1 MFNKIIP
8 HKPITVQNLFKFDKT
23 PFNLFMMTVTIILL
37 AAFVIGV
44 LNYLIHGHHAY
55 GITRE
60 HPWGLLIAMYIF
72 FVVSSTGLCIISSL
86 GHVFKFKSF
95 EFIGKRAIF
104 GAIITIVS
112 GFAVIAFEIGH
123 PVRMAIYNTISPGMT
138 SAIWGMGVLYSV
150 YLGLI
155 IMEFIFLSRGDHK
168 WSTMFGLGGLLV
180 GLAAHS
186 NLGAVFGFLVGRPV
200 ANGVFYPIYFIL
212 SAMITGSYLIFLMY
226 GFRYKMKFDEQIS
239 TFLVHIARLLG
250 LLIAILMF
258 FEFWRFMTSIYGNVP
273 ERAASA
279 IHALTSPEFLIGEFG
294 LGMLIPFLIILISK
308 AKAIK
313 KLVYASLSGM
323 VGIFFMRYDLVHDT
337 LAYPMQTMKIREY
350 QLAPTW
356 VHYSPS
362 WTEWAIALGALGIML
377 SMYYI
382 GENFFYLDPKEHD
395 EYFEHYKDAEGH
407 EVEEHLITGTD
418 ANK

>member
-8 HKPITVQNLFKFDKT
+8 HKPITMKNLFRFDKT
-23 PFNLFMMTVTIILL
+23 PFNIFMAVVTILL
-37 AAFVIGV
+37 LMAFVAGV
-44 LNYLIHGHHAY
+44 VNYLMHGHHAY
-55 GITRE
+55 GVTRE

-104 GAIITIVS
+104 GAIITILS

-138 SAIWGMGVLYSV
+138 SAIWGMGVLYSI

-155 IMEFIFLSRGDHK
+155 IMEFIFLSRDEHK
-168 WSTMFGLGGLLV
+168 WATMFGLGGLLV

-186 NLGAVFGFLVGRPV
+186 NLGAVFGFLVGRPL

-226 GFRYKMKFDEQIS
+226 GYKYKMNFNKQIS
-239 TFLVHIARLLG
+239 KFLTQIARLLG

-258 FEFWRFMTSIYGNVP
+258 FEFWRFLTAIYGEVP
-273 ERAASA
+273 ERATTA
-279 IHALTSPEFLIGEFG
+279 IHALTSPGFLIGEFL
-294 LGMLIPFLIILISK
+294 LGMLIPFVIILVSK

-313 KLVYASLSGM
+313 ALVYASVSGM

-337 LAYPMQTMKIREY
+337 LVYPMQTMKTREY
-350 QLAPTW
+350 QLVPEW
-356 VHYSPS
+356 IHYSPT
-362 WTEWAIALGALGIML
+362 WTEWAIALGAIGITL
-377 SMYYI
+377 ALYYV
-382 GENFFYLDPKEHD
+382 GENFFYLNPKDHD
-395 EYFEHYKDAEGH
+395 DYFDHYKNVDGE
-407 EVEEHLITGTD
+407 EVKD
-418 ANK
+418 